1 MLYRNPASANEPGK
15 RKERKWI
22 ISVLPFGRQFSMHL
36 TFFFFFMSGKQE
48 HTYAF
53 VLDYLFKDVSTA
65 NNTERGSLEQR
76 AGMLTTCIQNW

>member
-1 MLYRNPASANEPGK
+1 
-15 RKERKWI
+15 
-22 ISVLPFGRQFSMHL
+22 MHL

>member
-1 MLYRNPASANEPGK
+1 MDYFCFAFWETVFHASY
-15 RKERKWI
+15 
-22 ISVLPFGRQFSMHL
+22 F
-36 TFFFFFMSGKQE
+36 FFFFFMSGKQE